1 MPKETTALKNR
12 AWGDYARASK
22 ASPYTSPI
30 RTARIKR
37 LEKLLMGRLTKDA
50 APAAAAVGAGTKATF
65 HQGGGQIGSTGTPV
79 ATGPKAIVQKITN
92 KITDKLTGKSGGKAP
107 EVPKKGLMGMG
118 LKELGAGLLATFLLK
133 ELIGTMGDFGVI
145 GQSRG
150 EKEADLINQQAAG
163 ISAEDYYLQAALPQ
177 QAQSADAMKDMLMQA
192 LGQGA
197 GVQPRRQTATGE
209 ELIGGI

>member
-30 RTARIKR
+30 RTNRIKR
-37 LEKLLMGRLTKDA
+37 LEKLLMGGLTKDA
-50 APAAAAVGAGTKATF
+50 APAAAAVGAGTKAIS
-65 HQGGGQIGSTGTPV
+65 HQGGKIGFTGTPV
-79 ATGPKAIVQKITN
+79 ATGPKAIVQKI
-92 KITDKLTGKSGGKAP
+92 P